1 MYGKTRVS
9 TLTFR
14 PSVNFKYH
22 NSELSIATNWSKLQT
37 GQTSSHDKEEKRSP
51 YSKMSRS
58 LLRSV
63 LELRTPITRLPP
75 TFLLPIQAR
84 TLATTAA
91 RHNVEPTIPP
101 SATPTR
107 TTVPPIAPSKPA
119 PSPSASPSPS
129 PSQSQTHS
137 PAGTTS
143 SSVAELFPLLRAQ
156 PAHYITIHIH
166 GRPYLVT
173 EGDRIRL
180 PFLMHE
186 VLPGDVLRLDRASTL
201 GSRDYTLVGSPHIDP
216 SLFECRA
223 TVLGV
228 ESEPLRIKVK
238 TKRRNRRSRR
248 VASKHRYTILR
259 ISELKLLGPS

>member
-1 MYGKTRVS
+1 
-9 TLTFR
+9 
-14 PSVNFKYH
+14 
-22 NSELSIATNWSKLQT
+22 
-37 GQTSSHDKEEKRSP
+37 
-51 YSKMSRS
+51 MSRS

-75 TFLLPIQAR
+75 TFLLPIHVR
-84 TLATTAA
+84 SLATTAA
-91 RHNVEPTIPP
+91 RRNIEPTTPP
-101 SATPTR
+101 SATPTQP
-107 TTVPPIAPSKPA
+107 TVPPITPSKPSPA
-119 PSPSASPSPS
+119 PSASPS
-129 PSQSQTHS
+129 QSQAHS

-143 SSVAELFPLLRAQ
+143 SSVTELFPLLRAQ

-201 GSRDYTLVGSPHIDP
+201 GSRDYTLLGSPHIDP

-228 ESEPLRIKVK
+228 ESEPMRIKIK

-259 ISELKLLGPS
+259 ISELKLLGPP